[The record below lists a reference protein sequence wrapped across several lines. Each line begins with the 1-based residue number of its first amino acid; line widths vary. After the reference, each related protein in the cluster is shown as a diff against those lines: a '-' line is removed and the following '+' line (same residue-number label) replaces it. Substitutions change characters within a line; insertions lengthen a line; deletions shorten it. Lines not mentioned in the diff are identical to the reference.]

1 MLKVKAKQ
9 LHTFLA
15 LALRTEVQELILVL
29 GLDLSKSPYKQ
40 QMLSGTTLV
49 ILAADNTYSAMRYQ
63 LPTSQPSFWLIYL
76 FSFLKVVEKAKQQP
90 KICTSYFSR
99 ALTDQICFIF
109 GCWFTL
115 TYAILVV
122 CKAILNINL
131 LSSG

>member
-1 MLKVKAKQ
+1 MLA
-9 LHTFLA
+9 
-15 LALRTEVQELILVL
+15 
-29 GLDLSKSPYKQ
+29 LDLSKSPYKQ

-76 FSFLKVVEKAKQQP
+76 FSFLKVVEKAKQP

-99 ALTDQICFIF
+99 ALLTDQICFIF

-115 TYAILVV
+115 TYALLVV
-122 CKAILNINL
+122 YKAILK
-131 LSSG
+131 